1 MLPVYHSEDF
11 HQLTDID
18 INSFFLKSISKIANC
33 CDFEICGAATKDK
46 LYFFKNLSKNP
57 QETFI
62 VDPSEYVLFYN
73 EIKFFF
79 HSHCLGG
86 CKPSDLDL
94 EICKEMA
101 KPFLIY
107 SKLDKKFSFYTPKDQ
122 NLIYFSL

>member
-1 MLPVYHSEDF
+1 MLPVYHLEDF

-86 CKPSDLDL
+86 AKPSGAD
-94 EICKEMA
+94 IEMA
-101 KPFLIY
+101 TELGKPFLIY
-107 SKLDKKFSFYTPKDQ
+107 SNIEKNFSFYSPK
-122 NLIYFSL
+122 NKKSIYFSL